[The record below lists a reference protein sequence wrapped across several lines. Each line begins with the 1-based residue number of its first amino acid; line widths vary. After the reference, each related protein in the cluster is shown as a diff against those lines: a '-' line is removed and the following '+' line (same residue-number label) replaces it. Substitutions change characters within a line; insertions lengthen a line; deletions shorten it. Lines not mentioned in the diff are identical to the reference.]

1 MTFHKNKAGWGRA
14 HEHLG
19 RRVSVL
25 SERRRGRDGHQR
37 RGRRG
42 GVRDI
47 GGNIV
52 LNERTTL

>member
-37 RGRRG
+37 RG